1 MNNGEVVNKKERL
14 DYALLCIRDNGG
26 SISRKQL
33 TAILISKFNLQRQT
47 VSSIISQWLKDG
59 LVLEING
66 NIHASEETALA
77 F

>member
-66 NIHASEETALA
+66 YTHASEETALA

>member
-1 MNNGEVVNKKERL
+1 VNNGEVVNKKERL

-47 VSSIISQWLKDG
+47 VSSIISQ
-59 LVLEING
+59 
-66 NIHASEETALA
+66 
-77 F
+77 

>member
-33 TAILISKFNLQRQT
+33 TAILISEFNLQRQT

-66 NIHASEETALA
+66 YIHASEETALA